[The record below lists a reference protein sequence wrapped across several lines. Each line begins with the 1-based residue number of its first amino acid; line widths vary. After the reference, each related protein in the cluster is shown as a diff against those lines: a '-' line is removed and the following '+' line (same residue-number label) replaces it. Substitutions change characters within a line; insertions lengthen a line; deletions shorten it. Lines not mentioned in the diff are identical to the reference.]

1 MADTTITDDSNFAS
15 ENKPGIPSTL
25 NVLTILTFIGSA
37 FELFNSVKN
46 FFYGT
51 EALQQL
57 EDSQEKL
64 ATAPAWARKLAGP
77 EVIELAR
84 KSLENRVP
92 ILILELVAITLCV
105 YGAIEMRKLKKQGYI
120 LWLVG
125 ELLPIISI
133 LIFAGALIF
142 QTVAAIFFIF
152 PLIFIILY
160 TTQRKNLIN

>member
-1 MADTTITDDSNFAS
+1 MTDTNINDSLNFPS
-15 ENKPGIPSTL
+15 ENKPEIPSTL

-37 FELFNSVKN
+37 VELYNSLKN
-46 FFYGT
+46 FFYGQ
-51 EALQQL
+51 EALQKL
-57 EDSQEKL
+57 EDAQTKL
-64 ATAPAWARKLAGP
+64 EDAPAWARKLAGP
-77 EVIELAR
+77 EVVELAH

-92 ILILELVAITLCV
+92 ILILELVAIALCV

-120 LWLVG
+120 LWLAG

-133 LIFAGALIF
+133 LIFAGTLIF
-142 QTVAAIFFIF
+142 QTIAAIFFIF